1 MVKNENKV
9 FTQILLRTLAIKT
22 KSDVF
27 LVNLLKN
34 RKKSDVKFKS
44 KTKQNTIIIFNTGQI
59 ANFLINLNKNI
70 QININRPIFAKK
82 RLIFL
87 LRKKIKW
94 NFNKIKYNG
103 KGFKVKKFAT
113 LSKITFRL
121 GKSHWTK
128 ILYNSK
134 NLVVK
139 RTKKNTYCLI
149 SIKNNTFLSL
159 KQIVYKIKGINKYTK
174 RGVRLVRQS
183 IIRRFGKI
191 SQNMSIF
198 K

>member
-87 LRKKIKW
+87 LRKKIK
-94 NFNKIKYNG
+94 
-103 KGFKVKKFAT
+103 
-113 LSKITFRL
+113 
-121 GKSHWTK
+121 
-128 ILYNSK
+128 
-134 NLVVK
+134 
-139 RTKKNTYCLI
+139 
-149 SIKNNTFLSL
+149 
-159 KQIVYKIKGINKYTK
+159 
-174 RGVRLVRQS
+174 
-183 IIRRFGKI
+183 
-191 SQNMSIF
+191 
-198 K
+198 